1 MALSDYTQLEYI
13 ESTGT
18 QYINTNYY
26 PNGNMKYELEI
37 TNSSING
44 VLFGAYNTTWTDGNG
59 LYTNVGGGNK
69 HWIHYYSNTETS
81 HWSTKNE
88 EIVMDKGN
96 LTINGVRVASSN
108 DKTFNVNNPLY
119 IFAGNMGGNIEQR
132 TKYRLHY
139 FKMYDNNTL
148 VRDFSP
154 VKRKSDNV
162 LGLYDK
168 VNNVF
173 YTNAGT
179 GTFIAGPIKDN
190 ITNYQKLEYIESTGT
205 QYIDTKCY
213 ANIDTKIEMATM
225 CTATTTSKDI
235 YTQILGGRNEY
246 HASSAIQ
253 IAFNTSTANAVA
265 IDYGTGGINN
275 APSIPKMQKFTIQV
289 ANNNIYIDNVKY
301 QQRGTFSGVSQYSLW
316 LFDDNDG
323 GKHESYYVGR
333 VYYCKIYNNNTL
345 IKDFIPVKRKNDNVI
360 GLFDIVNN
368 RFYTNLGTGSFIAG
382 PNKYDGSQLQQ
393 NILEI
398 QDLMNQCNS
407 LSLDILGGAPKPDP
421 LKDYKKLEYIQSTGS
436 QYINTDINIGAT
448 TDIEVK
454 FITVQAADGYGR
466 VWGSTSDMKYEL
478 ADTGGNT
485 GYRISINGTGY
496 SFSTTNDIKIVKMTG
511 NGIVFLNNSQIYNF
525 EKSYTGG
532 EKLWL
537 FWGNSGDW
545 KNVYSRIK
553 LYYAKVW
560 QDNKLVRNY
569 MPVLRKEDNK
579 VGLFD
584 IQNNQFYIDVNN
596 GNFTAGPEI
605 N

>member
-18 QYINTNYY
+18 QYIDTEYKHNTSKTKYSMEVSITST
-26 PNGNMKYELEI
+26 PNMYNA
-37 TNSSING
+37 
-44 VLFGAYNTTWTDGNG
+44 LFGAR
-59 LYTNVGGGNK
+59 
-69 HWIHYYSNTETS
+69 TE
-81 HWSTKNE
+81 H
-88 EIVMDKGN
+88 D
-96 LTINGVRVASSN
+96 SN
-108 DKTFNVNNPLY
+108 DAYYVGITNNTNHTTYTCIGGTKVDPISGFNINFNTKYKIDIDPTRGITVNNTLYSIIYKSSITSSYNAY
-119 IFAGNMGGNIEQR
+119 IFGFNTNNSINETVNM
-132 TKYRLHY
+132 KLYS
-139 FKMYDNNTL
+139 FKIYNDNNL
-148 VRDFSP
+148 VRDFIP

-162 LGLYDK
+162 LGLFDK
-168 VNNVF
+168 VNNGF

-179 GTFIAGPIKDN
+179 GNFIAGP
-190 ITNYQKLEYIESTGT
+190 
-205 QYIDTKCY
+205 
-213 ANIDTKIEMATM
+213 
-225 CTATTTSKDI
+225 
-235 YTQILGGRNEY
+235 
-246 HASSAIQ
+246 
-253 IAFNTSTANAVA
+253 
-265 IDYGTGGINN
+265 
-275 APSIPKMQKFTIQV
+275 SI
-289 ANNNIYIDNVKY
+289 
-301 QQRGTFSGVSQYSLW
+301 
-316 LFDDNDG
+316 
-323 GKHESYYVGR
+323 
-333 VYYCKIYNNNTL
+333 
-345 IKDFIPVKRKNDNVI
+345 
-360 GLFDIVNN
+360 
-368 RFYTNLGTGSFIAG
+368 
-382 PNKYDGSQLQQ
+382 YDGSQLQQ

-398 QDLMNQCNS
+398 QDLMEQCND
-407 LSLDILGGAPKPDP
+407 LSLDILGGTPKPDP

-454 FITVQAADGYGR
+454 FITVQAAGGYGR

-511 NGIVFLNNSQIYNF
+511 NGTVFLNNSQIHNF
-525 EKSYTGG
+525 NKSYTGG

-545 KNVYSRIK
+545 QNVYGRIK

>member
-1 MALSDYTQLEYI
+1 MALSEYTQLEYI
-13 ESTGT
+13 YNNDDWAYIDTGYTMEKTDSITFEQICYISDKTWSGVNGYCQWNSEILTLNTKCTVKVEYDGSTFT
-18 QYINTNYY
+18 QKIYVNNVLNT
-26 PNGNMKYELEI
+26 
-37 TNSSING
+37 TNSWSEYNVTNSKIG
-44 VLFGAYNTTWTDGNG
+44 VLRMGSDNNSWWSSQQQLDGG
-59 LYTNVGGGNK
+59 YVQAGRLYS
-69 HWIHYYSNTETS
+69 Y
-81 HWSTKNE
+81 
-88 EIVMDKGN
+88 
-96 LTINGVRVASSN
+96 
-108 DKTFNVNNPLY
+108 
-119 IFAGNMGGNIEQR
+119 
-132 TKYRLHY
+132 
-139 FKMYDNNTL
+139 KMYKNNTL
-148 VRDFSP
+148 VSDLIP

-162 LGLYDK
+162 VGMYNK
-168 VNNVF
+168 VDNKFLSSAGSDPF
-173 YTNAGT
+173 Y
-179 GTFIAGPIKDN
+179 AGPIKDN
-190 ITNYQKLEYIESTGT
+190 IINYQKLEYIQTTGT
-205 QYIDTKCY
+205 QYIDTGIKCKSSLKFQ
-213 ANIDTKIEMATM
+213 TKFSTTNLSGGTFFGNKGSGERNAFRFFATNSSNRWYLDFGSGENLNRIYGGSAAIN
-225 CTATTTSKDI
+225 TLYEVEIGNRYIKDVI
-235 YTQILGGRNEY
+235 
-246 HASSAIQ
+246 
-253 IAFNTSTANAVA
+253 
-265 IDYGTGGINN
+265 TG
-275 APSIPKMQKFTIQV
+275 
-289 ANNNIYIDNVKY
+289 NNIISSSSV
-301 QQRGTFSGVSQYSLW
+301 TFSDKTYNFFISNSNESLTI
-316 LFDDNDG
+316 
-323 GKHESYYVGR
+323 
-333 VYYCKIYNNNTL
+333 YYCKIWDSDNL
-345 IKDFIPVKRKNDNVI
+345 VRDFVPVKRKSDNVI
-360 GLFDIVNN
+360 GMFDKISNTFFGN
-368 RFYTNLGTGSFIAG
+368 AGTGNFIAG
-382 PNKYDGSQLQQ
+382 PVVFDGSQLQQ

-398 QDLMNQCNS
+398 QDLMIQCND
-407 LSLDILGGAPKPDP
+407 LSLDILGGTPKPDP

-496 SFSTTNDIKIVKMTG
+496 SFSTANDIKIVKMTG
-511 NGIVFLNNSQIYNF
+511 NGVVFLNNSQIYNF

-596 GNFTAGPEI
+596 GNFTAGPEK